1 MRGVDVS
8 SDLVEFAFE
17 SQAAEDLTPEIVARL
32 ARQSWSS
39 NVRAGLTGE
48 LRLQDGRFVQ
58 VVEGRCADVLRL
70 AARILAD
77 SRHRA
82 IRILAF
88 RALPARRYAAWTVQG
103 FDLGRRAGGGSASH
117 PGQPPLPAGAGGGP
131 ARWSSAAPRLDKGA
145 RRGPLKA
152 A

>member
-17 SQAAEDLTPEIVARL
+17 SEASEDLTPEFVARL
-32 ARQSWSS
+32 ARQTWSS

-88 RALPARRYAAWTVQG
+88 RALPARRHATWTVQG
-103 FDLGRRAGGGSASH
+103 FDLAAAPVEAPRPTPANLRFLQARAAARALELGRSAS
-117 PGQPPLPAGAGGGP
+117 
-131 ARWSSAAPRLDKGA
+131 
-145 RRGPLKA
+145 
-152 A
+152 

>member
-1 MRGVDVS
+1 MDARRGRKQ
-8 SDLVEFAFE
+8 DLVEFAFE
-17 SQAAEDLTPEIVARL
+17 SQVADDLTPASFARL

-77 SRHRA
+77 PA
-82 IRILAF
+82 
-88 RALPARRYAAWTVQG
+88 ARRHPHPRFPRAAGPPLSPPGRCSG
-103 FDLGRRAGGGSASH
+103 FDLGAAPAEAAATPRRPTSASCRRGSAARLLAL
-117 PGQPPLPAGAGGGP
+117 GLPA
-131 ARWSSAAPRLDKGA
+131 S
-145 RRGPLKA
+145 
-152 A
+152 